1 MATYN
6 ENSKVSG
13 NATTGRTLKR
23 MKISYNGTEVK
34 FAVNPEDYTQT
45 EPNKATIT
53 QTKGGAWIDA
63 WGGGIRELNI
73 KGTTGVKGGTKN
85 IDEGYNRWKTLRNL
99 FRQVYDAVKDGEEV
113 KELIK
118 FYNFTDN
125 EYFYCYPAQQG
136 IELYRSKSRPHIYQY
151 TIHLWVIRKIGEAA
165 TSTGTIGN
173 PNKTS
178 SSSISSKT
186 TKSTTVS
193 KKSGG
198 EYRTRS
204 RSNMSESDTTTV
216 TNTKTKTLTD
226 IQEDCKLYYT
236 ALEPLIG
243 GRGGKI
249 SPVTGFGC
257 CQNIIMQSAGTVSNV
272 NGFTGEDIAPKREVW
287 EPLPLLL
294 AEVKYVSRVSP
305 ETFEMY
311 DGMKEYSPDYL
322 SPAYSLIAGISPKQK
337 VMRAVAASTVYDSTL
352 YELILTFLSKST
364 LTKTEAN
371 QLKVILLESMMI
383 YMEMYKLYNQSGEL
397 KTTVTLTYIE
407 ILISN
412 IRAMI
417 MHFTMKSTDYNRYD
431 RMDISSELR
440 NLEKIMT
447 QIKTDVIDYL

>member
-13 NATTGRTLKR
+13 NATAGRTLKR
-23 MKISYNGTEVK
+23 MKLSYDGTEVK

-45 EPNKATIT
+45 EPNKASIT

-63 WGGGIRELNI
+63 WGGGIRELTI
-73 KGTTGVKGGTKN
+73 KGTTGVKGGTKS

-99 FRQVYDAVKDGEEV
+99 FRQVYDAVQDGEEV

-151 TIHLWVIRKIGEAA
+151 TIHLWVIRKIGEAV
-165 TSTGTIGN
+165 TTTGTIGN
-173 PNKTS
+173 PNKSTS
-178 SSSISSKT
+178 GGSSSKT
-186 TKSTTVS
+186 TKSTTIT
-193 KKSGG
+193 KKSVDT
-198 EYRTRS
+198 YRTRS
-204 RSNMSESDTTTV
+204 RSNMSESDSTTV
-216 TNTKTKTLTD
+216 TNTKTKTLMD

-236 ALEPLIG
+236 ALEPLVG

-257 CQNIIMQSAGTVSNV
+257 CQGIIMQAAGTISNV
-272 NGFTGEDIAPKREVW
+272 NGFTGVDIAHKQGIYDT
-287 EPLPLLL
+287 LPLLL
-294 AEVKYVSRVSP
+294 SEVKYTSRVSP
-305 ETFEMY
+305 ETYEMY
-311 DGMKEYSPDYL
+311 AGMKEYSPDYL
-322 SPAYSLIAGISPKQK
+322 SPAYSLIVGISPKQK

-352 YELILTFLSKST
+352 YELILSFLSKST
-364 LTKTEAN
+364 LTKTESN

-383 YMEMYKLYNQSGEL
+383 YMEMYKLYNQAGEL
-397 KTTVTLTYIE
+397 VTPVTVTYIE

-417 MHFTMKSTDYNRYD
+417 MYFTLKSTDYNKYD

-447 QIKTDVIDYL
+447 QIKVDVIDYL

>member
-13 NATTGRTLKR
+13 NATAGRTLKR
-23 MKISYNGTEVK
+23 MKLSYDGTEVK

-45 EPNKATIT
+45 EPNKASIT

-63 WGGGIRELNI
+63 WGGGIRELTI
-73 KGTTGVKGGTKN
+73 KGTTGVKGGTKS

-99 FRQVYDAVKDGEEV
+99 FRQVYDAVQDGEEV

-151 TIHLWVIRKIGEAA
+151 TIHLWVIRKIGEAV
-165 TSTGTIGN
+165 TTTGTIGN
-173 PNKTS
+173 PNKSTS
-178 SSSISSKT
+178 GGSSSKT
-186 TKSTTVS
+186 TKSTTIT
-193 KKSGG
+193 KKSGDT
-198 EYRTRS
+198 YRTRS
-204 RSNMSESDTTTV
+204 RSNMSESDSTTV
-216 TNTKTKTLTD
+216 TNTKTKTLMD

-236 ALEPLIG
+236 ALEPLVG

-257 CQNIIMQSAGTVSNV
+257 CQGIIMQAAGTISNV
-272 NGFTGEDIAPKREVW
+272 NGFTGVDIAPKQEIYDT
-287 EPLPLLL
+287 LPLLL
-294 AEVKYVSRVSP
+294 SEVKYTSRVSP
-305 ETFEMY
+305 ETYEMY
-311 DGMKEYSPDYL
+311 AGMKEYSPDYL
-322 SPAYSLIAGISPKQK
+322 SPAYSLIVGISPKQK
-337 VMRAVAASTVYDSTL
+337 VMQAVAASTVYDSTL
-352 YELILTFLSKST
+352 YELILSFLSKST
-364 LTKTEAN
+364 LTKTESN

-383 YMEMYKLYNQSGEL
+383 YMEMYKLYNQAGEL
-397 KTTVTLTYIE
+397 VTPVTVTYIE

-417 MHFTMKSTDYNRYD
+417 MYFTLKSTDYNKYD

-447 QIKTDVIDYL
+447 QIKVDVIDYL

>member
-13 NATTGRTLKR
+13 NATAGRTLKR
-23 MKISYNGTEVK
+23 MKLSYDGTEVK

-45 EPNKATIT
+45 EPNKASIT

-63 WGGGIRELNI
+63 WGGGIRELTI
-73 KGTTGVKGGTKN
+73 KGTTGVKGGTKS

-99 FRQVYDAVKDGEEV
+99 FRQVYDAVQDGEEV

-151 TIHLWVIRKIGEAA
+151 TIHLWVIRKIGEAV
-165 TSTGTIGN
+165 TTTGTIGN
-173 PNKTS
+173 PNKSTS
-178 SSSISSKT
+178 GGSSSKT
-186 TKSTTVS
+186 TKSTTIT
-193 KKSGG
+193 KKSVDT
-198 EYRTRS
+198 YRTRS
-204 RSNMSESDTTTV
+204 RSNMSESDSTTV
-216 TNTKTKTLTD
+216 TNTKTKTLMD

-236 ALEPLIG
+236 ALEPLVG

-257 CQNIIMQSAGTVSNV
+257 CQGIIMQAAGTISNV
-272 NGFTGEDIAPKREVW
+272 NGFTGVDIAPKQGIYDT
-287 EPLPLLL
+287 LPLLL
-294 AEVKYVSRVSP
+294 SEVKYTSRVSH
-305 ETFEMY
+305 ETYEMY
-311 DGMKEYSPDYL
+311 AGMKEYSPDYL
-322 SPAYSLIAGISPKQK
+322 SPAYSLIVGISPKQK

-352 YELILTFLSKST
+352 YELILSFLSKST
-364 LTKTEAN
+364 LTKTESN

-383 YMEMYKLYNQSGEL
+383 YMEMYKLYNQAGEL
-397 KTTVTLTYIE
+397 VTPVTVTYIE

-417 MHFTMKSTDYNRYD
+417 MYFTLKSTDYNKYD

-447 QIKTDVIDYL
+447 QIKVDVIDYL

>member
-13 NATTGRTLKR
+13 NATAGRTLKR
-23 MKISYNGTEVK
+23 MKLSYDGTEVK

-45 EPNKATIT
+45 EPNKASIT

-63 WGGGIRELNI
+63 WGGGIRELTI
-73 KGTTGVKGGTKN
+73 KGTTGVKGGTKS

-99 FRQVYDAVKDGEEV
+99 FRQVYDAVQDGEEV

-151 TIHLWVIRKIGEAA
+151 TIHLWVIRKIGEAV
-165 TSTGTIGN
+165 TTTGTIGN
-173 PNKTS
+173 PNKSTS
-178 SSSISSKT
+178 GGSSSKT
-186 TKSTTVS
+186 TKSTTIT
-193 KKSGG
+193 KKSGDA
-198 EYRTRS
+198 YRTRS
-204 RSNMSESDTTTV
+204 RSNMSESDSTTV
-216 TNTKTKTLTD
+216 TNTKTKTLMD

-236 ALEPLIG
+236 ALEPLVG

-257 CQNIIMQSAGTVSNV
+257 CRGIIMQAAGTISNV
-272 NGFTGEDIAPKREVW
+272 NGFTGVDIAPKQEIYDT
-287 EPLPLLL
+287 LPLLL
-294 AEVKYVSRVSP
+294 SEVKYTSRVSP
-305 ETFEMY
+305 ETYEMY
-311 DGMKEYSPDYL
+311 AGMKEYSPDYL
-322 SPAYSLIAGISPKQK
+322 SPAYSLIVGISPKQK

-352 YELILTFLSKST
+352 YELILSFLSKST
-364 LTKTEAN
+364 LTKTESN

-383 YMEMYKLYNQSGEL
+383 YMEMYKLYNQAGEL
-397 KTTVTLTYIE
+397 VTPVTVTYIE

-417 MHFTMKSTDYNRYD
+417 MYFTLKSTDYNKYD

-447 QIKTDVIDYL
+447 QIKVDVIDYL